1 LQQRFAERNDAMNG
15 VKLRNGLIGCLL
27 LAAGCISPQNTRFP
41 TLGWN
46 RDSRS
51 ERQSYTYHNP
61 LPDPNLAKE
70 IERPRGFENQRAEPR
85 LSQDRSAITDDIT
98 GTSGSSVGSNPAA
111 SRYPASVNP

>member
-1 LQQRFAERNDAMNG
+1 MNG
-15 VKLRNGLIGCLL
+15 VMSRIGLAGCAALM
-27 LAAGCISPQNTRFP
+27 AGCISARDTRFP
-41 TLGWN
+41 SLNWN
-46 RDSRS
+46 PNSRA

-85 LSQDRSAITDDIT
+85 LSQEQKAITDDIT
-98 GTSGSSVGSNPAA
+98 GNGSPSTANPSA

>member
-15 VKLRNGLIGCLL
+15 VLSRIGLAGCLL
-27 LAAGCISPQNTRFP
+27 LATGCVSPQNTRFP

-46 RDSRS
+46 RDSSS

-85 LSQDRSAITDDIT
+85 LTQERSAITNEIL
-98 GTSGSSVGSNPAA
+98 GNPGGSNPAA
-111 SRYPASVNP
+111 SRYPSSINP

>member
-1 LQQRFAERNDAMNG
+1 MNG
-15 VKLRNGLIGCLL
+15 VMSRIGLAGCALLVAGCLT
-27 LAAGCISPQNTRFP
+27 PQNTRFP

-46 RDSRS
+46 PNARQ

-85 LSQDRSAITDDIT
+85 MSQDQRAITNDLT
-98 GTSGSSVGSNPAA
+98 GNCDPGTGNPSA
-111 SRYPASVNP
+111 SRYPASINP